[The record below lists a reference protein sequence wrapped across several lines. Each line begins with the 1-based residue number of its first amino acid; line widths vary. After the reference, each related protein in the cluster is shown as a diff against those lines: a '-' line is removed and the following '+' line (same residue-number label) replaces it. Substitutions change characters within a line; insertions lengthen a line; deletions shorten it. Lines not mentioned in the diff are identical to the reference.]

1 MSTYRHH
8 GSDRSYRRSPRRRSR
23 SFSPDD
29 SRSRSYNDYHQGDRF
44 SRRFKEDSS
53 SSSSYYNNNNN
64 NNNMSSQQSSS
75 SQDRRVYVGNLAY
88 NVKWGELK
96 DFMRQAGEVIN
107 ADVLTL
113 PNGKSKGCGIVEYA
127 TPQEAKRAIEV
138 LSNQSINGRSI
149 FVREDRE
156 SENKAPAARPSYGHD
171 RRSHLAS
178 SSSVSSSSASSSEP
192 TQVYVSNIPF
202 SVTWK
207 ELKSLFQIAGA
218 VLHADVFQSQGR
230 SKGTGVVL
238 FDTAADADNA
248 IARLN
253 GYEFNGRPL
262 EVRLDRFY
270 RPGARPGS
278 RPYPPRSSDHHHH
291 NNNNNN
297 NNPSGNS
304 LLPHHSSS
312 SSPPSSSSSG
322 FANYNGP
329 VKRSPFTDGVSGN
342 GQVNDTIFVSNLPW
356 ATTDQDL
363 VELFQSV
370 ASVSRAE
377 IQLEPSGRSAGSG
390 VVQFDT
396 PASAH
401 IAIEK
406 LNGYV
411 YGNRP
416 LVISFATY
424 PDSTSSAATTAAG
437 NGSSVVTP
445 VATPSAPAS
454 VVSAPST
461 NGFAGEP
468 VDTVI
473 PDASPVATSAPES

>member
-1 MSTYRHH
+1 
-8 GSDRSYRRSPRRRSR
+8 
-23 SFSPDD
+23 
-29 SRSRSYNDYHQGDRF
+29 
-44 SRRFKEDSS
+44 
-53 SSSSYYNNNNN
+53 
-64 NNNMSSQQSSS
+64 MSSGGPS

-88 NVKWGELK
+88 NVKWAELK
-96 DFMRQAGEVIN
+96 DFMRQGMCQFSLLNYSLFLTLFFLAGEVLN

-156 SENKAPAARPSYGHD
+156 SENKAPATRFFGHD
-171 RRSHLAS
+171 RRSGGGPGPAIGGDS
-178 SSSVSSSSASSSEP
+178 PDA

-207 ELKSLFQIAGA
+207 ELKSLFQISGA
-218 VLHADVFQSQGR
+218 VLHADVFQTQGR

-238 FDTAADADNA
+238 FESSIDAENA
-248 IARLN
+248 ITKLN

-262 EVRLDRFY
+262 EVRLDKFY
-270 RPGARPGS
+270 KPGS
-278 RPYPPRSSDHHHH
+278 SGFRSGGGSKFGRFGDVRS
-291 NNNNNN
+291 
-297 NNPSGNS
+297 PNS
-304 LLPHHSSS
+304 
-312 SSPPSSSSSG
+312 

-329 VKRSPFTDGVSGN
+329 VKGSPFTDGVTGH
-342 GQVNDTIFVSNLPW
+342 GAVNDTIYVSNLPW

-370 ASVSRAE
+370 ASVKRAE
-377 IQLEPSGRSAGSG
+377 IQLEPSGRSAGAG

-406 LNGYV
+406 LNGYS

-416 LVISFATY
+416 LTISFALYAGEPEVSSNGY
-424 PDSTSSAATTAAG
+424 PT
-437 NGSSVVTP
+437 
-445 VATPSAPAS
+445 
-454 VVSAPST
+454 APST
-461 NGFAGEP
+461 ASSAGP
-468 VDTVI
+468 VPSEVPEALI
-473 PDASPVATSAPES
+473 PEASPVADAV